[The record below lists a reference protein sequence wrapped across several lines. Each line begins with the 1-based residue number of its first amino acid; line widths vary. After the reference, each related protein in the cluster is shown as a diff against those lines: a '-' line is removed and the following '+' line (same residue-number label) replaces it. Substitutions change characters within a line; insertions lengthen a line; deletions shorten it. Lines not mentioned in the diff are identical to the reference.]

1 MPTRPRRPVTSS
13 AAQSVGELDLSA
25 SSLTCTSSPLGSRFQ
40 QLASPHCDPRPEGML
55 PELIVIHGISLPPGE
70 FGGAW
75 IDDLFLGR
83 LDASA
88 HPYFAAIAHLR
99 VSAHLL
105 IRRDGAVTQYVPFAL
120 RAWHAGVSSFAGR
133 AGCNDFSIG
142 IELEGTDEIPYT
154 EAQYAALAEVIAAL
168 CAAYPSLRAIAGHAD
183 IAPGRKTDPGAS
195 FAWDKLDALLQ
206 NAGVVT
212 QSGIGEARLML
223 ISA

>member
-1 MPTRPRRPVTSS
+1 MKVDTEHGVLNNVPKV
-13 AAQSVGELDLSA
+13 L
-25 SSLTCTSSPLGSRFQ
+25 
-40 QLASPHCDPRPEGML
+40 SPHCDERPEGVL

-83 LDASA
+83 LDAAA
-88 HPYFAAIAHLR
+88 HPYFAEIAHLR

-105 IRRDGAVTQYVPFAL
+105 IRRDGGVTQYVPFHL

-133 AGCNDFSIG
+133 AGCNDFSMG

-154 EAQYAALAEVIAAL
+154 EAQYAALAKVIAAL
-168 CAAYPSLRAIAGHAD
+168 SVAFPSLRAIAGHED

-195 FAWDKLDALLQ
+195 FVWAHLAALLQ
-206 NAGVVT
+206 HEAVAVQG
-212 QSGIGEARLML
+212 GIGEARLVL
-223 ISA
+223 TSAQYSD